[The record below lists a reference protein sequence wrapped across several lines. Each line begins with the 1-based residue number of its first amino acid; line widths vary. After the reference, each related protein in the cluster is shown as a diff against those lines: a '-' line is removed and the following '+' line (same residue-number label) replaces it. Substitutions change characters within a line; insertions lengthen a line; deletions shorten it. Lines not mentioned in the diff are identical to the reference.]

1 MGTRQPSEHGTL
13 GKPVSKGPGGLQ
25 GSREWDEGQEDRT
38 QRGRAWSA
46 GSPCVPLEKKWVLE
60 GMHFSSSLWMLSRE
74 GWQQGGSWES
84 PGASVLTLG

>member
-38 QRGRAWSA
+38 QRGS
-46 GSPCVPLEKKWVLE
+46 LELEVLRGQTTVE
-60 GMHFSSSLWMLSRE
+60 PQLHIRWDRERTERCLSSEEELRREPYSLLS
-74 GWQQGGSWES
+74 
-84 PGASVLTLG
+84 SVMAHK